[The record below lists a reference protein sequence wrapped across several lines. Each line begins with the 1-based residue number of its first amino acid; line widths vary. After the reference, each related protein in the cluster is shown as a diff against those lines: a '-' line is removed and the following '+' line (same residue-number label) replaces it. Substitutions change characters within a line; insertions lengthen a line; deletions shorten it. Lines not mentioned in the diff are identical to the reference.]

1 MSHSPE
7 NPKVCAVMCTY
18 GRFDIVR
25 QSITMFLAQDYDRKK
40 LVIFNTAETPLV
52 LSDSLSKRGDVEVVN
67 QGAQINGEPFTCL
80 GDVRNSSLAHA
91 EGDLYICWDDDD
103 LFMPWH
109 ITQCVEHYL
118 KTPDDVQAWKP
129 DISYI
134 STDGGASF
142 KGVMGNSMEAS
153 FVVDMGNVKRLGF
166 STKRSGAE
174 HVDGGWLSQSK
185 VSDGDVSPFESYGYV
200 WGDERAAH
208 KTSGHIDQEGNFGT
222 HKTNSVDFGE
232 QPLEPHPLTI
242 MDKFFRAALGVWAN
256 PELHE
261 MSNHSASREK
271 VEELRGKMKSFYGRF
286 FLPVPSFLERNTNR
300 KTKTFGPAGKFS
312 EPTQPAPVIEA
323 DVKERMS
330 VEDAVK
336 DVFHVY
342 ERSESSRDKV
352 SDMRDVPD
360 YMFVK
365 RELL

>member
-1 MSHSPE
+1 
-7 NPKVCAVMCTY
+7 
-18 GRFDIVR
+18 
-25 QSITMFLAQDYDRKK
+25 
-40 LVIFNTAETPLV
+40 
-52 LSDSLSKRGDVEVVN
+52 
-67 QGAQINGEPFTCL
+67 
-80 GDVRNSSLAHA
+80 
-91 EGDLYICWDDDD
+91 
-103 LFMPWH
+103 
-109 ITQCVEHYL
+109 
-118 KTPDDVQAWKP
+118 
-129 DISYI
+129 
-134 STDGGASF
+134 
-142 KGVMGNSMEAS
+142 
-153 FVVDMGNVKRLGF
+153 
-166 STKRSGAE
+166 
-174 HVDGGWLSQSK
+174 
-185 VSDGDVSPFESYGYV
+185 
-200 WGDERAAH
+200 
-208 KTSGHIDQEGNFGT
+208 
-222 HKTNSVDFGE
+222 
-232 QPLEPHPLTI
+232 

-271 VEELRGKMKSFYGRF
+271 VEELRDKMKSFYGRF

-300 KTKTFGPAGKFS
+300 KTKTFGPTGKFS